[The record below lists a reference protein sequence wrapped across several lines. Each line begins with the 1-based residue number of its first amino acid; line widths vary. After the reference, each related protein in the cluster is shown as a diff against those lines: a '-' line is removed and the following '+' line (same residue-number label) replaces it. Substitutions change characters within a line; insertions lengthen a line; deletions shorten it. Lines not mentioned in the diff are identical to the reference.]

1 MDIEK
6 CGIAGS
12 AVQGLVE
19 RRAAMTVG
27 HDLHA
32 RRHQMRAQ
40 SPAVVVI
47 TIEHQNAHDPLRQHR
62 PPRSEGHTS
71 ELQSLMRISYVLF
84 CFTKNKNTTS
94 SPRYSQ

>member
-1 MDIEK
+1 
-6 CGIAGS
+6 
-12 AVQGLVE
+12 
-19 RRAAMTVG
+19 MTVG

-62 PPRSEGHTS
+62 PPSFRHRTGALRPAARSSPLPCTPRWRTNVRSEEHTS
-71 ELQSLMRISYVLF
+71 ELQSLMRISYAVF
-84 CFTKNKNTTS
+84 CLTKKNETHT
-94 SPRYSQ
+94 